1 VNNELCALVLLRVS
15 FSFALCV
22 VASSVGLLSMLKAV
36 SDCDAESS
44 VRCCVVSRLWS
55 RAASFEVSC

>member
-1 VNNELCALVLLRVS
+1 VNNELCALVLQCIS

-44 VRCCVVSRLWS
+44 VEPAVLLCGE
-55 RAASFEVSC
+55 F